1 MPMYIALCRI
11 SSLPLFI
18 SSSAS
23 LSLAAG
29 SHFPLCGQDWFSEP
43 MLSEP
48 PTALCAAPARPA
60 RLADFVPTLVLIIQR
75 THHSHSSLSLR
86 RLLAA
91 RSSHRSH
98 VVSNGGWTR
107 RPSLRCPCRYAARRC
122 RWCRAYRQ

>member
-48 PTALCAAPARPA
+48 PTALCALPARPA

-75 THHSHSSLSLR
+75 TTHTLTHSLLTLR
-86 RLLAA
+86 RLPAA

-98 VVSNGGWTR
+98 
-107 RPSLRCPCRYAARRC
+107 
-122 RWCRAYRQ
+122 